1 MTVYSPSE
9 YLWVTLVV
17 PLSVLA
23 TVVQF
28 PDLGSWDGVTFL
40 DLRQR
45 HLLYCL
51 FRTHYSPGS
60 SPVFSRG
67 GGSVG
72 VASE

>member
-1 MTVYSPSE
+1 MTVCSPSE

-17 PLSVLA
+17 PLSVLV
-23 TVVQF
+23 TVV
-28 PDLGSWDGVTFL
+28 PIAGLGILDGVTFL

-45 HLLYCL
+45 HLLYCV